1 MYFLRLYKE
10 IFAKLQDLLDMDM
23 TRVDIMR
30 IPFATVL
37 FLSSVF
43 LLWNYFN
50 KFNGDLLTTIGG
62 VACICMLVY
71 SMVLYS
77 NLDVPAFKH

>member
-1 MYFLRLYKE
+1 MDQTRLE
-10 IFAKLQDLLDMDM
+10 L
-23 TRVDIMR
+23 MR

-43 LLWNYFN
+43 LLLTYFN
-50 KFNGDLLTTIGG
+50 DADGIFGTVGAL
-62 VACICMLVY
+62 VCICMLVY

-77 NLDVPAFKH
+77 NLDMPLNRH

>member
-1 MYFLRLYKE
+1 
-10 IFAKLQDLLDMDM
+10 MDQ
-23 TRVDIMR
+23 TRMELMR

-43 LLWNYFN
+43 F
-50 KFNGDLLTTIGG
+50 LLTYFSKADGIFGTVGAL
-62 VACICMLVY
+62 VCICVLVY

-77 NLDVPAFKH
+77 NLDMPMNKH

>member
-1 MYFLRLYKE
+1 MDQTRLE
-10 IFAKLQDLLDMDM
+10 L
-23 TRVDIMR
+23 MR

-43 LLWNYFN
+43 LLSTYFD
-50 KFNGDLLTTIGG
+50 KPELGDIFGTVGAL
-62 VACICMLVY
+62 VCICVLVY

-77 NLDVPAFKH
+77 NLDMPLNKH